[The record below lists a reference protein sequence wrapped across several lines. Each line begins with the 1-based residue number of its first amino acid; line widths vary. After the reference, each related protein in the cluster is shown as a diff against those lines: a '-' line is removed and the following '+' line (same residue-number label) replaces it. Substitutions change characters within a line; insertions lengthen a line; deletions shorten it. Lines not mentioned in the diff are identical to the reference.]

1 MKALAIGTSDFKEII
16 ETDAYYIDKTLFIEE
31 LMVGNKVKSA
41 LFPRPRRFGKTLN
54 MSMLKYFFDI
64 DHVEE
69 NRKLFKGLAIE
80 NSPAWEHQ
88 GKYPV
93 IFLTFKELKC
103 TSMEEFL
110 EKFLDFL
117 VGIIENNYPYIEK
130 IEGLVRSEKRFLNR
144 LFDFNA
150 SQSDLEKTLKTLGA
164 ILNKHHGTAP
174 ILLID
179 EYDAPIH
186 AAHTHGY
193 LPEMLNFMR
202 NFLSAGFKDNEHLT
216 KGIITGILRVAKENI
231 FSGLNNITTYS
242 ILNRQFSDKFGL
254 TQPEV
259 DRLLNDADCTEDRE
273 KVANWYNGYAFGG
286 TTQIYN
292 PWSILN
298 YVAHIPDG
306 LRAYWVNTS
315 SNELIQ
321 EILPKA
327 DKATQD
333 ILFDLLK
340 GEKVAAQIDEFTVF
354 NDLYAGRK
362 TTVLGLLLFSG
373 YLTAEDRIDLN
384 TYELRIPNQ
393 EIKSMFQNMLQN
405 YIGTSITQAKDTVLI
420 QSLLEQRANTFAEAL
435 AQYVKTSFSYFDI
448 GKEGNT
454 EKIYHAFMLGLLA
467 HLDKNYYIRSNR
479 EVGYGRA
486 DIYFYPKDTTNPKA
500 WILEFKKKDAD
511 DKGDLKSLAEDALK
525 QIYDRD
531 YLDEIKAHGHTE
543 ILCMGVAFEGKQV
556 VCAFDR

>member
-1 MKALAIGTSDFKEII
+1 MKALAIGTSDFRKIRLE
-16 ETDAYYIDKTLFIEE
+16 DCYYIDKSLFIEE
-31 LMVGNKVKSA
+31 LMEGKSQA
-41 LFPRPRRFGKTLN
+41 LLFPRPRRFGKTLN

-64 DHVEE
+64 DHAEE
-69 NRKLFKGLAIE
+69 NKKLFKGLAIE
-80 NSPAWEHQ
+80 NSPAWGHQ

-93 IFLTFKELKC
+93 IFLTFKDWKEKSFDGAMESIQDQLSNYVKSNFGYMLSSDKLDEFDKDYLKKIIQW
-103 TSMEEFL
+103 EAKRIQIQRFLRYFGEFL
-110 EKFLDFL
+110 K
-117 VGIIENNYPYIEK
+117 
-130 IEGLVRSEKRFLNR
+130 
-144 LFDFNA
+144 
-150 SQSDLEKTLKTLGA
+150 
-164 ILNKHHGTAP
+164 KHHGTAP

-254 TQPEV
+254 TQAEV
-259 DRLLNDADCTEDRE
+259 DQLLTDADFTEDRE

>member
-1 MKALAIGTSDFKEII
+1 MKALAIGTSDFRKIRLE
-16 ETDAYYIDKTLFIEE
+16 DCYYIDKSLFIEE
-31 LMVGNKVKSA
+31 LMEGKSQA
-41 LFPRPRRFGKTLN
+41 LLFPRPRRFGKTLN

-93 IFLTFKELKC
+93 IFLTFKDWKLP
-103 TSMEEFL
+103 TFSQMMSRLGGILADLIDQNFPYL
-110 EKFLDFL
+110 LDF
-117 VGIIENNYPYIEK
+117 
-130 IEGLVRSEKRFLNR
+130 EGLSPREK
-144 LFDFNA
+144 
-150 SQSDLEKTLKTLGA
+150 KY
-164 ILNKHHGTAP
+164 LNKVYNEEADETSLSAFLKHTASALKKYHGTAP

-254 TQPEV
+254 TQAEV
-259 DRLLNDADCTEDRE
+259 DQLLTDADFTEDRE